1 MGFRLRGA
9 VEARIRRRQEV
20 LELVSRVAE
29 RVRARF
35 PRAAVLL
42 IGSYSRGDFNL
53 WSDIDLLLIIDGD
66 LPQNP
71 LKRHELVV
79 GLLEPNM
86 EAHIITL
93 KELHTLL
100 RKGNPYLIRALKE
113 ATPIH
118 DPLGVC
124 AFVKSDRMGG

>member
-1 MGFRLRGA
+1 
-9 VEARIRRRQEV
+9 
-20 LELVSRVAE
+20 VAE

-35 PRAAVLL
+35 SRAAVLL

-53 WSDIDLLLIIDGD
+53 WSDIDLLLVFDED
-66 LPQNP
+66 LPKSP
-71 LKRHELVV
+71 LKRHEMVV
-79 GLLEPNM
+79 ELLEPNM

-113 ATPIH
+113 ATPIL
-118 DPLGVC
+118 DPLGVS
-124 AFVKSDRMGG
+124 AFMKPDKMGGG